1 MIWLSIASG
10 GAVGAMLRFYLSSS
24 LSRFELQGFPWGIFS
39 VNILGCALMGML
51 YVGLGRLEI
60 SDDLRYFLTVGL
72 LGAFTTFSTFS
83 LQLYELLIAGR
94 VGLAL
99 MYGVGSLAGCLA
111 ALALGVWL
119 AQTLWGH

>member
-10 GAVGAMLRFYLSSS
+10 GAVGAILRFYLSSI
-24 LSRFELQGFPWGIFS
+24 LSRFELHGFPWGIFS

-51 YVGLGRLEI
+51 YVGLDRLEI

-83 LQLYELLIAGR
+83 LQLYELLIEGR
-94 VGLAL
+94 VALAL
-99 MYGVGSLAGCLA
+99 MYGGGSLAGCLA

-119 AQTLWGH
+119 AHILWGH